1 MNTSNIKR
9 KAKINLLQWRIKCV
23 QRRLDKCPPCTPES
37 RALLYKF
44 VTLIQTRNN
53 LHTPAEVDGIE
64 KERGLV

>member
-37 RALLYKF
+37 RSLMLK
-44 VTLIQTRNN
+44 VITLIQRRNN
-53 LHTPAEVDGIE
+53 LHTPADVAEIE
-64 KERGLV
+64 KARGLV